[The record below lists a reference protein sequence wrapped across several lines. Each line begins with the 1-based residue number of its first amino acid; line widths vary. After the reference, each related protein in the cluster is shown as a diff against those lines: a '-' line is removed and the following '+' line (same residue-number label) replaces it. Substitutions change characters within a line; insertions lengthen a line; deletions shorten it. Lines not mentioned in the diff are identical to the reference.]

1 MRKILAM
8 LFACS
13 MVLAG
18 CIDITDDEVAEI
30 VEDLIEVPGCND
42 ATAYNYDENATNS
55 NACLSEAILRDSVTQ
70 FVHLINDGPEWGETK
85 GMVSASS
92 EVDEDGATTEFSTT
106 LAVSPDGMYT
116 MIVMDMGMMSI
127 EMGELMT
134 ANADGTTNFVVTWMG
149 NTYQMNSA
157 AIFAE
162 TWNEQNYV
170 QDDEDRDGDH
180 DGDHDGDRSD
190 GNDADIGTP
199 ISAETDARDGHA
211 GNEDGSSEGMDDHD
225 DDHDDHDD
233 DHDDDMDGDMGD
245 DFDMD
250 LPDTDVSLPE
260 NFDPATAMFE
270 LGLATANGYSFS
282 TTLDDSS
289 GYSVTMTF
297 TLSLTFEVT
306 QMVMVETDSSGMSST
321 STITILDS
329 ESVETLLTN
338 DDTLMHHALPFIVE
352 PMDHDDDDEHDGHG
366 GHDDHGDHDGHGGH
380 DDHDGHGGHDDHDD
394 DELPSESDM
403 FGMLDANGD
412 GLLTFDEIMDG
423 LMSIGENAPTP
434 EQALE
439 QGDADESGGISW
451 AEFVEI
457 WNSNEDE
464 ADPED
469 DHLNNS
475 PDLEA
480 QFHNAFNNSDDD
492 DSGEL
497 TIDELQD
504 FIDQVSELSSDDH
517 DDHERTFVC
526 SSTVGGEPDMEIAF
540 ELVNNGAV
548 DCGDGAD
555 EPQDT
560 DPAVDSDEDGIVDND
575 VDNWFDCYNGDD
587 IAMNLVNDG
596 NEDCSMGEDEH
607 DSEPWMMFDDCTD
620 MSSSSP
626 DGGSMWECFVDMDG
640 DGTLTSEESM
650 GMWYICQSV
659 TMVDGDMWFC
669 EAPPH
674 GEDGLSEDIM
684 SMYFDAADADGDGM
698 LSPEEF
704 SFLYSVFS
712 MGEDPDVSVLLAILD
727 VDGDGEV
734 TASEYSDFIN
744 ATASADTIENT
755 NWDDFVMMIEM
766 FDEDNSGGLD
776 LDELEEML
784 EVTGDDDDHYVFYCS
799 NDGEEYA
806 NSMGGI
812 LCPEGAGVVPT
823 CPDGELCVC
832 IDVDGSCDDG
842 DDDWGYE
849 DHGDGGHDNGHDD
862 HDGHDDHEG
871 HDHHGHGPALD
882 WSIDSAD
889 MLSPAEVAGSFADYH
904 IVLANCMMDSDE
916 DTLMSDMEP
925 TDMIETNAMTCGDDV
940 LKVSIADA
948 TAPGADVM
956 FHDADGSGTITVGD
970 MIHINPD
977 LDAGGDWNTVRL
989 YSDSSEKYSDENPML
1004 PGFGAAAGIIALLGA
1019 ALIARRD

>member
-42 ATAYNYDENATNS
+42 ATAYNYDENATNG

-85 GMVSASS
+85 GMVSAGS
-92 EVDEDGATTEFSTT
+92 EVDENGDTTEFSTT

-162 TWNEQNYV
+162 TWNEQNYL

-190 GNDADIGTP
+190 GNDADIGTS

-233 DHDDDMDGDMGD
+233 DMDGDMGD
-245 DFDMD
+245 DFDMG
-250 LPDTDVSLPE
+250 LPDTDVSIPE

-289 GYSVTMTF
+289 GYSITMTF

-352 PMDHDDDDEHDGHG
+352 PMDHDDGDEHDGHG

-423 LMSIGENAPTP
+423 MMSIGENAPTP

-469 DHLNNS
+469 DHLNNL

-504 FIDQVSELSSDDH
+504 FIDQVSELTSDDH

-640 DGTLTSEESM
+640 DGNLTSEESM

-755 NWDDFVMMIEM
+755 NWDDFVMLIEM

-776 LDELEEML
+776 FDELEEML
-784 EVTGDDDDHYVFYCS
+784 EETGDDD
-799 NDGEEYA
+799 
-806 NSMGGI
+806 
-812 LCPEGAGVVPT
+812 
-823 CPDGELCVC
+823 
-832 IDVDGSCDDG
+832 
-842 DDDWGYE
+842 
-849 DHGDGGHDNGHDD
+849 GHDD
-862 HDGHDDHEG
+862 HDDGDHGDHDDHEG

-889 MLSPAEVAGSFADYH
+889 MLTRAEVAGAFADYH
-904 IVLANCMMDSDE
+904 IVLADCMMDGEADE
-916 DTLMSDMEP
+916 DGGMEP
-925 TDMIETNAMTCGDDV
+925 TDMIETNAMTCGDDIF
-940 LKVSIADA
+940 KISIADA

-956 FHDADGSGTITVGD
+956 FHDADGSGTITEGD

-977 LDAGGDWNTVRL
+977 FDAGGEWNSVRL
-989 YSDSSEKYSDENPML
+989 YSDSSQKYSDENPML
-1004 PGFGAAAGIIALLGA
+1004 PGFGAAAGIIALLSA